1 MLDYKDVTFSFQ
13 DRRQRQRRR
22 RLALLLLALLAGA
35 VFLGIQRLKAGSAV
49 AAAEELLLAGRL
61 EEAGRRLR
69 GSPSPL
75 FQRANF
81 RELQAL
87 HQLCAGRLEE
97 AEAGF
102 RRLRADGVATTL
114 RSGDFLARF
123 LDRGEYSRL
132 EAYASYLLPRGGDEA
147 RWFHA
152 LALSARLDADGADR
166 DLAGL
171 SAPYRRANAKAVAL
185 LAGFNRSLRGGRVDF
200 VFDRRDEPL
209 AYYDMRRGASRPLL
223 PGMDFAPFAEQFRA
237 GARRFRLTLDAGLQR
252 RVDRLFQGKSGSLV
266 VLELPE
272 SAIVVAYSRPR
283 AGRGGDAAFREAF
296 PPGSIVKIL
305 SLLAYLRSGADV
317 FPVECRGNAA
327 AGRGIVYDLEKHGLV
342 RDPAQALARSC
353 NVAFTRMARAAGPA
367 ALAETLRRFFFNGPG
382 WSDRFLNFAAGRF
395 DAAGDDLSQARL
407 ASGLDGVTL
416 TTVHAAV
423 LAAAFAQGGEHFPP
437 YLIDD
442 AKNVLGIG
450 YYRHQPRPQRLLA
463 DDLNFLKVRQAM
475 AAVVEDEEGTLRRLR
490 GIQPRL
496 AAKTGSVT
504 GAAGLDAVIA
514 GFLPYERPRYAFAL
528 RLEGAGRAD
537 AVGADF
543 LRELLPL
550 LSAGRP

>member
-1 MLDYKDVTFSFQ
+1 VLDYKDVTFSFQ
-13 DRRQRQRRR
+13 DRRKRQRRR

-35 VFLGIQRLKAGSAV
+35 VFLGLQRLKAGSAV

-69 GSPSPL
+69 SFPSPL
-75 FQRANF
+75 FQRADF

-87 HQLCAGRLEE
+87 HDLCSGRLQEAAGR
-97 AEAGF
+97 F
-102 RRLRADGVATTL
+102 QRLRADGAATTL
-114 RSGDFLARF
+114 RAGRFLARF

-132 EAYASYLLPRGGDEA
+132 EAYSGYLLPRGGDEA
-147 RWFHA
+147 RWYHA

-166 DLAGL
+166 DLDGL
-171 SAPYRRANAKAVAL
+171 SAAYRQANAKAVGL
-185 LAGFNRSLRGGRVDF
+185 IAGFNRSLRSGRVDF
-200 VFDRRDEPL
+200 VFDRGDEPI
-209 AYYDMRRGASRPLL
+209 AFYDVRRGASRPLL
-223 PGMDFAPFAEQFRA
+223 PGMDFAPFAAQFRA
-237 GARRFRLTLDAGLQR
+237 GTRRFRLTLDAGLQR
-252 RVDRLFQGKSGSLV
+252 RVDRLFQGRSGSLV

-272 SAIVVAYSRPR
+272 SAVLVAYSRPR
-283 AGRGGDAAFREAF
+283 SGRGGAAAFHEAF
-296 PPGSIVKIL
+296 NPGSVVKIV

-317 FPVECRGNAA
+317 FPLECRGNIA
-327 AGRGIVYDLEKHGLV
+327 AGGRIVYDLEKHGLV

-353 NVAFTRMARAAGPA
+353 NVAFTRMARAAGAA
-367 ALAETLRRFFFNGPG
+367 ALSEMLRLFFFNGPG
-382 WSDRFLNFAAGRF
+382 WNDRFLRFAAGRF
-395 DAAGDDLSQARL
+395 DAAGDDLQLARL
-407 ASGLDGVTL
+407 ASGLEGITM
-416 TTVHAAV
+416 TTVQAAALAAV
-423 LAAAFAQGGEHFPP
+423 FAQGGEHFSP

-450 YYRHQPRPQRLLA
+450 YYRHEPRMQRLLA

-475 AAVVEDEEGTLRRLR
+475 AAVVEDGEGTLRRLR

-496 AAKTGSVT
+496 AAKTGTVA

-537 AVGADF
+537 LAGADL

-550 LSAGRP
+550 LSAGQP